1 MSLLLTLLLL
11 IGSTVSDGFVL
22 SLCCRLVNEN
32 KTVLRKLSFFSRS
45 IFAQLLCCDSCYSCI
60 YCYSMYKNT
69 GLFGRSLFTSHCV
82 CERLLFGFTWN
93 TVSLFI
99 RQKFLHL
106 SVFICVLSLYC
117 KWFTC
122 GDMGSKESEFPGLR
136 EPVWA
141 NRACTFVARM
151 WIWRDGFVC
160 VLFNVIPLSAWKYPN
175 AALQTGM
182 WFSMALL
189 NQNTSDIDGSQK
201 WTSSFYLLVSYSSG
215 HGWK

>member
-1 MSLLLTLLLL
+1 MKYCISLY
-11 IGSTVSDGFVL
+11 ST
-22 SLCCRLVNEN
+22 E
-32 KTVLRKLSFFSRS
+32 
-45 IFAQLLCCDSCYSCI
+45 
-60 YCYSMYKNT
+60 
-69 GLFGRSLFTSHCV
+69 
-82 CERLLFGFTWN
+82 
-93 TVSLFI
+93 
-99 RQKFLHL
+99 FLHL

-141 NRACTFVARM
+141 NWACTFVARM

-182 WFSMALL
+182 WFSMASQLFWTKT
-189 NQNTSDIDGSQK
+189 QVTSTVLRNEQVHFICWFPILVDTGGNNVVVFYFFKKTKNKTKSINENSSQ
-201 WTSSFYLLVSYSSG
+201 WV
-215 HGWK
+215 